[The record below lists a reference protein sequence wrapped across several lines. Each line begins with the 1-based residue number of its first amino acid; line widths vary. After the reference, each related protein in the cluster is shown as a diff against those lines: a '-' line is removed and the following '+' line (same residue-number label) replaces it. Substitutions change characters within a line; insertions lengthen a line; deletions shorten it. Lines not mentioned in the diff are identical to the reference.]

1 MDVIDIET
9 GVGHPAGAQ
18 RLERDSLGELAVP
31 AAAYYGIHTA
41 RALANFPITGVPIGA
56 LGDLIRAYALV
67 KKAATH
73 ANRDL
78 GLVTMRDAET
88 GEQLLVDTHDAGFRA
103 RFAAA
108 AEARETAL
116 LASLA
121 QAGVDT
127 LELATD
133 DDLLDAILRFADL
146 RRQRSRMAAGGGAPS
161 HLGVLKTELRRAS

>member
-1 MDVIDIET
+1 MRRSIATTCALAAIAHRGLAEAGLP
-9 GVGHPAGAQ
+9 GVEVPDTRRA
-18 RLERDSLGELAVP
+18 LGELSRRHDVTAVRLYDP
-31 AAAYYGIHTA
+31 LEMELPDI
-41 RALANFPITGVPIGA
+41 
-56 LGDLIRAYALV
+56 
-67 KKAATH
+67 
-73 ANRDL
+73 

-108 AEARETAL
+108 AETRETAL

-133 DDLLDAILRFADL
+133 DDLFDAILRFADL
-146 RRQRSRMAAGGGAPS
+146 RRQRSRIAAGGGAPS
-161 HLGVLKTELRRAS
+161 HLGVLRNESRRAS

>member
-1 MDVIDIET
+1 M
-9 GVGHPAGAQ
+9 
-18 RLERDSLGELAVP
+18 ELP
-31 AAAYYGIHTA
+31 
-41 RALANFPITGVPIGA
+41 
-56 LGDLIRAYALV
+56 
-67 KKAATH
+67 
-73 ANRDL
+73 DL

-108 AEARETAL
+108 AQARETAL

-133 DDLLDAILRFADL
+133 DELLDAILRFADL
-146 RRQRSRMAAGGGAPS
+146 RRQRSRLAAGGGAPA
-161 HLGVLKTELRRAS
+161 HLGLLTTELRRAAS